1 MKRRASTKRAAKQRR
16 QKLAKTTPEATNFQR
31 HLDRWPILK
40 AADQRQ
46 VLVNVPGHFWDS
58 IPRADK
64 EKLFLCKV
72 YSFDLAHQFKGSR
85 KGPIE
90 AVNMR
95 EVINEA
101 KDMEGFWINMKT
113 FSEFKYKYG
122 PKEPEVVEE
131 PPSEAE
137 AEEVAE
143 LSDTP
148 DKDASVEGQPQLR
161 EGRSVSSPFW
171 KYFAKTGIKG
181 VWLPGSGK
189 RAGQT
194 WQEWKCKHPDTA
206 GCKWM
211 TKLTGNESRYEE
223 ALSLIDL
230 S

>member
-1 MKRRASTKRAAKQRR
+1 MKRRASTKRVAKQRR
-16 QKLAKTTPEATNFQR
+16 QKLAKATPEATNFQR

-72 YSFDLAHQFKGSR
+72 YSFDLAHQFKSSR

-101 KDMEGFWINMKT
+101 KDLDGFWINMKT

-137 AEEVAE
+137 AEEVPQ
-143 LSDTP
+143 LSDAP
-148 DKDASVEGQPQLR
+148 DEDASVEGQPQLR
-161 EGRSVSSPFW
+161 EGRSVSSPF
-171 KYFAKTGIKG
+171 
-181 VWLPGSGK
+181 
-189 RAGQT
+189 
-194 WQEWKCKHPDTA
+194 
-206 GCKWM
+206 
-211 TKLTGNESRYEE
+211 
-223 ALSLIDL
+223 
-230 S
+230 